1 LGEWCDGELAAQ
13 EEPMSAIMMF
23 MLRHHESD
31 EAVRIYQISHSSER
45 AAATSSAVIGI
56 RSFRASG
63 TPFLTFTRKV
73 LPLTPL
79 QISSEAASPRDKRRW
94 RANDLRTIS
103 ASGRRFNVVRTI
115 KSDAMMR

>member
-45 AAATSSAVIGI
+45 AAATSSAVM
-56 RSFRASG
+56 
-63 TPFLTFTRKV
+63 TFTRKV

-115 KSDAMMR
+115 KDDAMMR